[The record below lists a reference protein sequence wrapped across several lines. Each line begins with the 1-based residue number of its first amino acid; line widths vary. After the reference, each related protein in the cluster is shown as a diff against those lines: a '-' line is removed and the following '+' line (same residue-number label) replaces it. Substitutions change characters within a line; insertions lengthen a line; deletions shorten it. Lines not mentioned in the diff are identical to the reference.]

1 MRNCA
6 RGPSASCSSSRGR
19 RPISICRSTFAA
31 PRSRRGY
38 GARCARSRPAAPP
51 AMPRSPPRSA
61 RPGRCAPSPGPAPP
75 TALPCWCR
83 ATASC
88 AATAG
93 SAAIAG
99 ASRGNARC
107 SPASARPP
115 PVMPPP
121 RRANSAGPIR
131 RPGGG
136 EVEARIA
143 ARLAAID
150 WAAVTEALD
159 GEGFATLPAL
169 LDRRECRALAD
180 LYSEEAWF
188 RSRVVM
194 QRHAFGRG
202 EYKYLRYPLP
212 PLVAALR
219 RCLYARLAPLAE
231 LWRERLGEGSRL
243 PPTLEGYLAQCHAAG
258 QRRPTPLLLH
268 YEAGDYNCLHQDL
281 YGKIAFPF
289 QVVICLSRPQDEFTG
304 GELLLVEQRPRAQS
318 VGHAI
323 RLEQGEAVAI
333 TTRYRP
339 VKGARGW
346 YRSSFRHGVS
356 PLLTGERY
364 TLGLIFHDAA

>member
-1 MRNCA
+1 
-6 RGPSASCSSSRGR
+6 
-19 RPISICRSTFAA
+19 
-31 PRSRRGY
+31 
-38 GARCARSRPAAPP
+38 
-51 AMPRSPPRSA
+51 
-61 RPGRCAPSPGPAPP
+61 
-75 TALPCWCR
+75 
-83 ATASC
+83 
-88 AATAG
+88 
-93 SAAIAG
+93 
-99 ASRGNARC
+99 
-107 SPASARPP
+107 
-115 PVMPPP
+115 MPPP

-281 YGKIAFPF
+281 YGERVFPLQLTILLSDPARDFEGGAF
-289 QVVICLSRPQDEFTG
+289 VLS
-304 GELLLVEQRPRAQS
+304 EQRPRRQS
-318 VGHAI
+318 RVEVVPLA
-323 RLEQGEAVAI
+323 QGEAVIFAVHH
-333 TTRYRP
+333 RP
-339 VKGARGW
+339 VAGARGH
-346 YRSSFRHGVS
+346 YRANLRHGVS
-356 PLLTGERY
+356 TLRRGRRF
-364 TLGLIFHDAA
+364 TLGIIFHDAA